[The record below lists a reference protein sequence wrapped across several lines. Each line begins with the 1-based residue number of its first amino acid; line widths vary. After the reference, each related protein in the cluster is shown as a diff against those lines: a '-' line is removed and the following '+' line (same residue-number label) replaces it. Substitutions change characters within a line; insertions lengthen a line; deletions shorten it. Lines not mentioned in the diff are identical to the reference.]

1 MRPVK
6 NGDAIGEID
15 EVVACPKDAAKAF
28 ALAYR
33 AAGVRQARLLR
44 EPTLGQRCYARA
56 VVVFLPI
63 RPDTL
68 VDHVTG
74 SVPEPTS

>member
-1 MRPVK
+1 VK

-15 EVVACPKDAAKAF
+15 DVVACPKDAARAF

-33 AAGVRQARLLR
+33 AAGARQARLLR
-44 EPTLGQRCYARA
+44 YVRA
-56 VVVFLPI
+56 IAVLLPI